1 MRVADDA
8 EAVSFGTP
16 HQFTGARVSDPGAT
30 LLGRQLSA
38 RGGRLAYGLAGTNL
52 LRLPDAGG
60 ETPTGYG

>member
-38 RGGRLAYGLAGTNL
+38 ISSWRPACLPARGTNL
-52 LRLPDAGG
+52 LRLADAGG
-60 ETPTGYG
+60 EPPTG